1 MSQGRQR
8 KLAALALAYLV
19 PTTNPVILGRL
30 SDLVALWSSVLAQT
44 EESDQGECVA
54 VCLLSKFTPALDG

>member
-44 EESDQGECVA
+44 EESDQGGCVA
-54 VCLLSKFTPALDG
+54 ACLLSKFTPALDG

>member
-54 VCLLSKFTPALDG
+54 DCLFSNFSAAQDD